1 MTSARIARM
10 EALFEA
16 ALRRPASERAG
27 FLAAEESDPELRA
40 SVERLLAHHTGND
53 ARLRDVLDA
62 AISRRAPEPR
72 ERVGSYRIVR
82 ELGSGGMGT
91 VYLAER
97 SLGETRQ
104 KVALK
109 LIRDFPS
116 APARER
122 LARESRLLAELCHP
136 NIARLLDAGE
146 SDDRVPYL
154 AMEYVEGTGL
164 HAFCDAHA
172 LDVRARLALFV
183 ELCRAVQHAHQH
195 LIVHR
200 DIKPAN
206 ILVRDD

>member
-16 ALRRPASERAG
+16 ALGRPESERAA

-40 SVERLLAHHTGND
+40 AVERLLAHHTGND
-53 ARLRDVLDA
+53 ARLRDVLHA
-62 AISRRAPEPR
+62 AISRHAPPAHEQ
-72 ERVGSYRIVR
+72 VGPYRIVR
-82 ELGSGGMGT
+82 ELGAGGMGT

-97 SLGETRQ
+97 ALGETRQ

-116 APARER
+116 VPARER
-122 LARESRLLAELCHP
+122 LARESRLLAELNHP

-146 SDDRVPYL
+146 TPDGVPYL
-154 AMEYVEGTGL
+154 AMEYVEGAGL

-172 LDVRARLALFV
+172 LDARARLALFV
-183 ELCRAVQHAHQH
+183 AICRAVQHAH
-195 LIVHR
+195 
-200 DIKPAN
+200 
-206 ILVRDD
+206 